1 MQLVTFDNDVVKQ
14 GDAEHSVKTR
24 TNEDKDWCN
33 QVESSCR
40 NLVAN
45 GAVTDLSAICRFI
58 VLATHIFTWLNGW
71 DKSILAESTRLREKD
86 KCFHFTHKS
95 YNLPC

>member
-45 GAVTDLSAICRFI
+45 GAVTDLSAICI
-58 VLATHIFTWLNGW
+58 VLATHTYAWLNLG
-71 DKSILAESTRLREKD
+71 D
-86 KCFHFTHKS
+86 KCVPLAGSTS
-95 YNLPC
+95 